1 MEFSGAIATVDEEE
15 LTFELPKSLLSR
27 DGFMYDEDTGDES
40 AVDDTETGGQA
51 STVVDKNDAP
61 TDDAADEQESEG
73 DLEQEGKG
81 DDVVE
86 QKDKDDDVVE
96 QKDKDDDKADTI
108 VVATLENSA
117 GTPATTAVMDGDTI
131 VIDKSPVEDHAVKYT
146 VKQLR
151 DILKANQ
158 LATNGGKGALVQR
171 LVDHQIQPFYS

>member
-86 QKDKDDDVVE
+86 QKDKDDD
-96 QKDKDDDKADTI
+96 KADTI